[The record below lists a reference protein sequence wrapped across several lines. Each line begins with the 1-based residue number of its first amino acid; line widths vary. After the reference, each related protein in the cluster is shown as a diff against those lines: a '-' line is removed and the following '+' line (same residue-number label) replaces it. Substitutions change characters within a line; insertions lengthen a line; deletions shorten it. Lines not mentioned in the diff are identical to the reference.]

1 MRHDKR
7 PLMRLGHR
15 PRPTRTYS
23 WFLSPFI
30 ALVFIATAC
39 GSDEPETSSPTGA
52 TTAPAS
58 PTTEPA
64 AEEPSTLNIF
74 EWGIYCPD
82 ETREAFEATND
93 VTVNCSFYQ
102 GNEELRAR
110 LQADHDFSVVAPSSN
125 FVAGFVRKGL
135 LQPIDLSKIP
145 NYQQLLPSYTEG
157 TWATIDGQTYAV
169 PYASGISGICY
180 RTDMISDPVTSWSA
194 LLDER
199 YADHIAMTGS
209 SGDTAFISFAL
220 YLGMDIATLDE
231 NLDSSLP
238 QLIDVIE
245 QQNSLNPLFY
255 TSAEQQKNYLATGDA
270 WISTTDHGL
279 CSTLRLEG
287 VPVEFV
293 VPEEGG
299 WAWIDAWAI
308 PADAPAPNL
317 AHAWINHAISAESS
331 ATLME
336 NEGLFVVNTEAANL
350 LPPDLAEA
358 MAIPTDATIHEWPA
372 YSEDAVQ
379 EMVAAY
385 LEARG

>member
-1 MRHDKR
+1 MRHDRRSLTRLFAPAGR
-7 PLMRLGHR
+7 PHPRLPSR
-15 PRPTRTYS
+15 
-23 WFLSPFI
+23 FLP
-30 ALVFIATAC
+30 ALLVGVFILTAC
-39 GSDEPETSSPTGA
+39 GSETPTATPGTGGA
-52 TTAPAS
+52 TT
-58 PTTEPA
+58 PTATAQEPT
-64 AEEPSTLNIF
+64 TLNIF

-82 ETREAFEATND
+82 ETREAFETANN

-125 FVAGFVRKGL
+125 FIANFVERGL
-135 LQPIDLSKIP
+135 LQPLDLSKIA
-145 NYQQLLPSYTEG
+145 NYADLLPSYTQG
-157 TWATIDGQTYAV
+157 PWGTIDGQTYAV

-180 RTDMISDPVTSWSA
+180 RTDKISEPVTSWAA

-199 YADHIAMTGS
+199 YTDHIAMTGS

-220 YLGMDIATLDE
+220 YLGIDIATLHE
-231 NLDSSLP
+231 TLDTSLP

-245 QQNSLNPLFY
+245 QQNALNPLFY

-279 CSTLRLEG
+279 CSTLRLED
-287 VPVEFV
+287 VPVQFV

-317 AHAWINHAISAESS
+317 AHAWINHAISPESS
-331 ATLME
+331 ATLMKK
-336 NEGLFVVNTEAANL
+336 EGLFVVNPKAVEL

-358 MAIPTDATIHEWPA
+358 MAIPTDATIHEWPS
-372 YSEDAVQ
+372 YPEEAVQ
-379 EMVAAY
+379 EMVSAY